1 MSRKNTEEVPVNG
14 ALLNSITPIGME
26 FKKNTITVG
35 ESMGRVYGIVKYPQ
49 SADYGWL
56 SKLTNIPSTVASITF
71 TPVDDSVFLESLS
84 NTIKQKRGEYESAK
98 DALTASR
105 AKRAADDA
113 EKMMIQVDQHGEKI
127 GAMSL
132 LVAPLTRDEKLL
144 KKACQKVESAIAVA
158 KCKGRLLSSLQKE
171 SFKQLSPFY
180 TSNEKIEQI
189 TQRILPLSSFIGG
202 FPFASTGLNDGRGYY
217 FAKDASG
224 GLIVVDPWMRGGDR
238 TNSNM
243 VIMGV
248 GGVGKSTAIKH
259 IIMAEYMR
267 GTKIIIIDPESEYKE
282 LTRNLH
288 GDWLNCGGGI
298 KGRINPLQIKLVPKD
313 DEDEDGERLYKDEG
327 NGMGALALHMKSLE
341 IFFKLYKPSFT
352 DKHMALIKMCLI
364 EMYEKF
370 GITWDTDVTNLK
382 NEDYPIF
389 TDLNEIIEEKKTRE
403 LDPNLKSLY
412 VDISLLLHDLI
423 FGSDQFLWNGHT
435 SISTQ
440 TRCVCLDTHD
450 LQDTSDN
457 IKSTQYFTILQWAW
471 EQMTRDRDERVLLIS
486 DEAYLMIDHRVPQSL
501 IFLRNAVKRARKYE
515 AAIAIISHSVV
526 DFLDP
531 SVKMYG
537 QALLD
542 IPCIKILMGT
552 DGKNLQE
559 TKELYKL
566 TEAEE
571 ELLAAK
577 RRKVA
582 LLIIGSKRLQIE
594 FDLPEYKMKYFG
606 KAGGK

>member
-1 MSRKNTEEVPVNG
+1 MSKKNTEEIPVNG

-71 TPVDDSVFLESLS
+71 TPVDDSIFLESLS
-84 NTIKQKRGEYESAK
+84 NTIKQKRGESESAK

-132 LVAPLTRDEKLL
+132 LVTPLTRDEKFL

-171 SFKQLSPFY
+171 GFKQLSPFY

-202 FPFASTGLNDGRGYY
+202 FPFASTGLNDGQGYY

-224 GLIVVDPWMRGGDR
+224 GLVVVDPWMRGGDR
-238 TNSNM
+238 TNSNI

-248 GGVGKSTAIKH
+248 AGVGKSTAIKH

-267 GTKIIIIDPESEYKE
+267 GTKIIIVDPESEYKE

-298 KGRINPLQIKLVPKD
+298 KGRLNPLQIRTVPQ
-313 DEDEDGERLYKDEG
+313 DEDDEDGEILYKDEG
-327 NGMGALALHMKSLE
+327 YGMGALALHMKSLE
-341 IFFKLYKPSFT
+341 IFFKLYKPSFN
-352 DKHMALIKMCLI
+352 DKHMALIKICLI

-370 GITWDTDVTNLK
+370 GITWDTDVSNFK

-389 TDLNEIIEEKKTRE
+389 TDLNEIIEVKKNKE
-403 LDPNLKSLY
+403 SDPNLKALY

-435 SISTQ
+435 SIDTK
-440 TRCVCLDTHD
+440 TKCVCLDTHD

-457 IKSTQYFTILQWAW
+457 IKSTQYFTVLQWCWDQATKDK
-471 EQMTRDRDERVLLIS
+471 EERVLLIF

-501 IFLRNAVKRARKYE
+501 IFLRNCVKRDRKYE
-515 AAIAIISHSVV
+515 AAIAIASHSVV

-577 RRKVA
+577 RRKLA
-582 LLIIGSKRLQIE
+582 LLIIGSKRLQVE
-594 FDLPEYKMKYFG
+594 FDLPEYKMKYLG

>member
-1 MSRKNTEEVPVNG
+1 MAKKHEEIPVNG

-26 FKKNTITVG
+26 YKQNSIIVG
-35 ESMGRVYGIVKYPQ
+35 ENLGRVYGIVKYPQ
-49 SADYGWL
+49 TPDYGWL

-71 TPVDDSVFLESLS
+71 TPVDDSTFLESLS
-84 NTIKQKRGEYESAK
+84 NTIRQKRGEEQSAK
-98 DALTASR
+98 DALVASR

-113 EKMMIQVDQHGEKI
+113 EKMMIQVDQQGEKI

-132 LVAPLTRDEKLL
+132 LIAPLTRDEKSL
-144 KKACQKVESAIAVA
+144 KRICQKVESAIAVA
-158 KCKGRLLSSLQKE
+158 KCKGRVLSSLQKE
-171 SFKQLSPFY
+171 AFKQISPFY
-180 TSNEKIEQI
+180 STEDKIEQI
-189 TQRILPLSSFIGG
+189 TQRILPMSSFIGG
-202 FPFASTGLNDGRGYY
+202 FPFAATGLNDGQGYY
-217 FAKDASG
+217 FGKDASG
-224 GLIVVDPWMRGGDR
+224 GLIVINLWMRGGDR

-248 GGVGKSTAIKH
+248 AGVGKSTKIKD
-259 IIMAEYMR
+259 IIVCEYMR
-267 GTKIIIIDPESEYKE
+267 GTKIIIIDPEREYKE
-282 LTRNLH
+282 LTRNLR

-298 KGRINPLQIKLVPKD
+298 KGRLNPLQIRPVPMD
-313 DEDEDGERLYKDEG
+313 DEDEDGERLFRDEG

-341 IFFKLYKPSFT
+341 IFFKLYKSSLSEMHIAIL
-352 DKHMALIKMCLI
+352 KKCLI
-364 EMYEKF
+364 ELYNQF
-370 GITWDTDVTNLK
+370 NIFWDTDVNSLK

-389 TDLNEIIEEKKTRE
+389 TDLAKVIENRKSTETDPDIKKLYNEI
-403 LDPNLKSLY
+403 
-412 VDISLLLHDLI
+412 LLLLDDLF

-435 SISTQ
+435 TISTQ
-440 TRCVCLDTHD
+440 SRCVCLDTHD

-457 IKSTQYFTILQWAW
+457 IKSTQYFEVLQWCW
-471 EQMTRDRDERVLLIS
+471 DQMTKDREERVLLIC
-486 DEAYLMIDHRVPQSL
+486 DESYLMIDHRVPQSL
-501 IFLRNAVKRARKYE
+501 IFLRNCVKRDRKYE

-571 ELLAAK
+571 EILAAK
-577 RRKVA
+577 RRKIG
-582 LLIIGSKRLQIE
+582 LLIIGSKRLQVDFE
-594 FDLPEYKMKYFG
+594 LSEYKMKYFG

>member
-1 MSRKNTEEVPVNG
+1 MAKKHEEIPVNG

-26 FKKNTITVG
+26 YKQNSIIVG
-35 ESMGRVYGIVKYPQ
+35 ENLGRVYGIVKYPQ
-49 SADYGWL
+49 TPDYGWL

-71 TPVDDSVFLESLS
+71 TPVDDSTFLESLS
-84 NTIKQKRGEYESAK
+84 NTIRQKRGEEQSAK
-98 DALTASR
+98 DALVASR

-113 EKMMIQVDQHGEKI
+113 EKMMIQVDQQGEKI

-132 LVAPLTRDEKLL
+132 LIAPLTRDDKSL
-144 KKACQKVESAIAVA
+144 KRICQKVESAIAVA
-158 KCKGRLLSSLQKE
+158 KCKGRVLSSLQKE
-171 SFKQLSPFY
+171 AFKQISPFY
-180 TSNEKIEQI
+180 STEDKIEQI
-189 TQRILPLSSFIGG
+189 TQRILPMSSFIGG
-202 FPFASTGLNDGRGYY
+202 FPFAATGLNDGQGYY
-217 FAKDASG
+217 FGKDASG
-224 GLIVVDPWMRGGDR
+224 GLIVINLWLRGGDR

-248 GGVGKSTAIKH
+248 AGVGKSTKIKD
-259 IIMAEYMR
+259 IIVCEYMR
-267 GTKIIIIDPESEYKE
+267 GTKIIIIDPEREYKE
-282 LTRNLH
+282 LTRNLR
-288 GDWLNCGGGI
+288 GDWLNCGGGV
-298 KGRINPLQIKLVPKD
+298 KGRLNPLQIRPVPMD
-313 DEDEDGERLYKDEG
+313 DEDEDGERLFRDEG

-341 IFFKLYKPSFT
+341 IFFKLYKSSLSEMHIAIL
-352 DKHMALIKMCLI
+352 KKCLI
-364 EMYEKF
+364 ELYNQF
-370 GITWDTDVTNLK
+370 NIFWDTDVSSLK

-389 TDLNEIIEEKKTRE
+389 TDLAKVIENRKSTETDPDIKKLYNEI
-403 LDPNLKSLY
+403 
-412 VDISLLLHDLI
+412 LLLLDDLF

-435 SISTQ
+435 TISTQ
-440 TRCVCLDTHD
+440 SRCVCLDTHD

-457 IKSTQYFTILQWAW
+457 IKSTQYFEVLQWCW
-471 EQMTRDRDERVLLIS
+471 DQMTKDREERVLLIC
-486 DEAYLMIDHRVPQSL
+486 DESYLMIDHRVPQSL
-501 IFLRNAVKRARKYE
+501 IFLRNCVKRDRKYE

-571 ELLAAK
+571 EILAAK
-577 RRKVA
+577 RRKIG
-582 LLIIGSKRLQIE
+582 LLVIGSKRLQVDFE
-594 FDLPEYKMKYFG
+594 LSEYKMKYFG

>member
-1 MSRKNTEEVPVNG
+1 MAKKNEEIPING

-26 FKKNTITVG
+26 YKQNSIVIG
-35 ESMGRVYGIVKYPQ
+35 ENIGRVYGVVKYPQ

-71 TPVDDSVFLESLS
+71 TPVDDSAFLESLS
-84 NTIKQKRGEYESAK
+84 NTIRQKRGEEQSAK
-98 DALTASR
+98 DALVASR

-113 EKMMIQVDQHGEKI
+113 EKMMIQVDQQGEKI

-132 LVAPLTRDEKLL
+132 LIAPLTRDEKAL
-144 KKACQKVESAIAVA
+144 KKVCQKVESAIAVA
-158 KCKGRLLSSLQKE
+158 KCKGRVLSSLQKE
-171 SFKQLSPFY
+171 AFKQISPFY
-180 TSNEKIEQI
+180 STEEKIEQI
-189 TQRILPLSSFIGG
+189 TQRILPMSSFIGG
-202 FPFASTGLNDGRGYY
+202 FPFASTGLNDGQGYY
-217 FAKDASG
+217 FGKDTSG
-224 GLIVVDPWMRGGDR
+224 GLVVIDPWMRGGDR

-248 GGVGKSTAIKH
+248 GGVGKSTKIKD
-259 IIMAEYMR
+259 IILCEYMR
-267 GTKIIIIDPESEYKE
+267 GTKIIIIDPEREYKE

-298 KGRINPLQIKLVPKD
+298 KGRLNPLQIRSVPLD
-313 DEDEDGERLYKDEG
+313 DEEEDGEKLYSDEG
-327 NGMGALALHMKSLE
+327 HGMGALALHMKSLE
-341 IFFKLYKPSFT
+341 IFFKLYKPSFN
-352 DKHMALIKMCLI
+352 DKHMALIKICLI
-364 EMYEKF
+364 ELYNKF
-370 GITWDTDVTNLK
+370 GIFWDTDVTNLK

-389 TDLNEIIEEKKTRE
+389 TDLNAIIEENKNKE
-403 LDPNLKSLY
+403 QDPNLKALY
-412 VDISLLLHDLI
+412 VDISLLLNDLI
-423 FGSDQFLWNGHT
+423 SGSDQFLWNGHT
-435 SISTQ
+435 TISTKS
-440 TRCVCLDTHD
+440 RCVCLDTHD

-457 IKSTQYFTILQWAW
+457 IKSTQYYTVLQWSW
-471 EQMTRDRDERVLLIS
+471 DQMIKDRDERVLLIS

-501 IFLRNAVKRARKYE
+501 IFLRNGVKRARKYE

-571 ELLAAK
+571 EILAAK
-577 RRKVA
+577 RRKIGLVM
-582 LLIIGSKRLQIE
+582 IGSKRLQVDFE
-594 FDLPEYKMKYFG
+594 LSEYKMKYFG

>member
-1 MSRKNTEEVPVNG
+1 MSRKNTEEIPVNG

-71 TPVDDSVFLESLS
+71 TPVDDSIFLESLS
-84 NTIKQKRGEYESAK
+84 NTIKQKRGEAESAK

-224 GLIVVDPWMRGGDR
+224 GLVVVDPWMRGGDR

-248 GGVGKSTAIKH
+248 AGVGKSTAIKH

-267 GTKIIIIDPESEYKE
+267 GTKIIIIDPEREYKE
-282 LTRNLH
+282 ITRNLN

-298 KGRINPLQIKLVPKD
+298 KGRLNPLQIRTVPQ
-313 DEDEDGERLYKDEG
+313 DEDDEDGEILYKDEG
-327 NGMGALALHMKSLE
+327 YGMGALALHMKSLE
-341 IFFKLYKPSFT
+341 IFFKLYKPSFS
-352 DKHMALIKMCLI
+352 DMHMAIIKMCLI

-370 GITWDTDVTNLK
+370 GITWETDISNFK

-389 TDLNEIIEEKKTRE
+389 TDLNEVVEERKKRE
-403 LDPNLKSLY
+403 QDSNIKKLY
-412 VDISLLLHDLI
+412 VEISLLLHDLI

-435 SISTQ
+435 SIDTKAK
-440 TRCVCLDTHD
+440 CVCLDTHD

-457 IKSTQYFTILQWAW
+457 IKSTQYFTVLQWCWDQA
-471 EQMTRDRDERVLLIS
+471 TKDREERVLLIF

-501 IFLRNAVKRARKYE
+501 IFLRNCVKRDRKYE
-515 AAIAIISHSVV
+515 AAIAIVSHSVV

-577 RRKVA
+577 RRKLA
-582 LLIIGSKRLQIE
+582 LLIIGSKRLQVE
-594 FDLPEYKMKYFG
+594 FDLPEYKMKYLG

>member
-1 MSRKNTEEVPVNG
+1 MSRKNTEEIPVNG

-26 FKKNTITVG
+26 FKQNTITVG

-158 KCKGRLLSSLQKE
+158 KCKGRVLSSLQKE
-171 SFKQLSPFY
+171 GFKQLSPFY
-180 TSNEKIEQI
+180 ASNQKIEQI

-224 GLIVVDPWMRGGDR
+224 GLVVVDPWMRGGDR

-248 GGVGKSTAIKH
+248 AGVGKSTAIKH

-267 GTKIIIIDPESEYKE
+267 GTKIIIIDPEREYKE
-282 LTRNLH
+282 LTRNLQ

-298 KGRINPLQIKLVPKD
+298 KGRLNPLQIRPVPQD
-313 DEDEDGERLYKDEG
+313 DENEDGEPLYKDEG

-341 IFFKLYKPSFT
+341 IFFKLYKPSFN

-370 GITWDTDVTNLK
+370 GITWDTDVSNFK

-389 TDLNEIIEEKKTRE
+389 TDLNAIIEEKKNKE
-403 LDPNLKSLY
+403 FDPNLKTLY
-412 VDISLLLHDLI
+412 VEISLLLHDLI

-435 SISTQ
+435 SIDTK

-457 IKSTQYFTILQWAW
+457 IKSTQYFTVLQWAW
-471 EQMTRDRDERVLLIS
+471 EQMTKDREERVLLIS
-486 DEAYLMIDHRVPQSL
+486 DEAYLMIDERVPQSL
-501 IFLRNAVKRARKYE
+501 IFLRNGVKRARKYE

-531 SVKMYG
+531 SVKRYG

-571 ELLAAK
+571 ELLVAK

>member
-1 MSRKNTEEVPVNG
+1 MAKKHEEIPVNG

-26 FKKNTITVG
+26 YKQNSIIVG
-35 ESMGRVYGIVKYPQ
+35 ENLGRVYGIVKYPQ
-49 SADYGWL
+49 TPDYGWL

-71 TPVDDSVFLESLS
+71 TPVDDSTFLESLS
-84 NTIKQKRGEYESAK
+84 NTIRQKRGEEQSAK
-98 DALTASR
+98 DALVASR

-113 EKMMIQVDQHGEKI
+113 EKMMIQVDQQGEKI

-132 LVAPLTRDEKLL
+132 LIAPLTRDEKSL
-144 KKACQKVESAIAVA
+144 KRICQKVESAIAVA
-158 KCKGRLLSSLQKE
+158 KCKGRVLSSLQKE
-171 SFKQLSPFY
+171 AFKQISPFY
-180 TSNEKIEQI
+180 STEDKIEQI
-189 TQRILPLSSFIGG
+189 TQRILPMSSFIGG
-202 FPFASTGLNDGRGYY
+202 FPFAATGLNDGQGYY
-217 FAKDASG
+217 FGKDASG
-224 GLIVVDPWMRGGDR
+224 GLIVINLWLRGGDR

-248 GGVGKSTAIKH
+248 AGVGKSTKIKD
-259 IIMAEYMR
+259 IIVCEYMR
-267 GTKIIIIDPESEYKE
+267 GTKIIIIDPEREYKE
-282 LTRNLH
+282 LTQNLR
-288 GDWLNCGGGI
+288 GDWLNCGGGV
-298 KGRINPLQIKLVPKD
+298 KGRLNPLQIRPVPMD
-313 DEDEDGERLYKDEG
+313 DEDEDGERLFRDEG

-341 IFFKLYKPSFT
+341 IFFKLYKSSLSEMHIAIL
-352 DKHMALIKMCLI
+352 KKCLI
-364 EMYEKF
+364 ELYNQF
-370 GITWDTDVTNLK
+370 NIFWDTDVSSLK

-389 TDLNEIIEEKKTRE
+389 TDLAKVIENRKSTETDPDIKKLYNEI
-403 LDPNLKSLY
+403 
-412 VDISLLLHDLI
+412 LLLLDDLF

-435 SISTQ
+435 TISTQ
-440 TRCVCLDTHD
+440 SRCVCLDTHD

-457 IKSTQYFTILQWAW
+457 IKSTQYFEVLQWCW
-471 EQMTRDRDERVLLIS
+471 DQMTKDREERVLLIC
-486 DEAYLMIDHRVPQSL
+486 DESYLMIDHRVPQSL
-501 IFLRNAVKRARKYE
+501 IFLRNCVKRDRKYE

-571 ELLAAK
+571 EILAAK
-577 RRKVA
+577 RRKIG
-582 LLIIGSKRLQIE
+582 LLIIGSKRLQVDFE
-594 FDLPEYKMKYFG
+594 LSEYKMKYFG

>member
-1 MSRKNTEEVPVNG
+1 MAKKQEEIPVNG

-26 FKKNTITVG
+26 YRKNTITIG
-35 ESMGRVYGIVKYPQ
+35 ENTGKIYGIVKYPQ
-49 SADYGWL
+49 SAEYGWL

-71 TPVDDSVFLESLS
+71 TPVDDSIFLDSLS
-84 NTIKQKRGEYESAK
+84 NTIRQKRGEEQSAK
-98 DALTASR
+98 DALVASR

-113 EKMMIQVDQHGEKI
+113 EKMMLQVDQQGEKI
-127 GAMSL
+127 GEMSL
-132 LVAPLTRDEKLL
+132 LIAPLTRDEKQL
-144 KKACQKVESAIAVA
+144 KRVCQKVESAVTVA
-158 KCKGRLLSSLQKE
+158 KCKGRVISSLQKE
-171 SFKQLSPFY
+171 AFKQISPFY
-180 TSNEKIEQI
+180 PPQEKIEQI
-189 TQRILPLSSFIGG
+189 TSRILPLSSFIGG
-202 FPFASTGLNDGRGYY
+202 FPFASTGLNDGQGYY
-217 FAKDASG
+217 FAKDTSG
-224 GLIVVDPWMRGGDR
+224 GLVVIDPWMRGGDR

-243 VIMGV
+243 VIKGV
-248 GGVGKSTAIKH
+248 AGVGKSTAIKH
-259 IIMAEYMR
+259 IILAEYMR
-267 GTKIIIIDPESEYKE
+267 GTKIIIIDPEREYRD

-298 KGRINPLQIKLVPKD
+298 KGRLNPLQIRSVPKD
-313 DEDEDGERLYKDEG
+313 DEDEDGEKLYTDDG

-341 IFFKLYKPSFT
+341 IFFKLYKPTFN
-352 DKHMALIKMCLI
+352 DKHMALIKICLI
-364 EMYEKF
+364 ETYKKF
-370 GITWDTDVTNLK
+370 GITWDTDVSNFK

-389 TDLNEIIEEKKTRE
+389 TDLNNVIEERKNNET
-403 LDPNLKSLY
+403 DPRLKELY
-412 VDISLLLHDLI
+412 VDISLLLNDLI

-435 SISTQ
+435 SISTNS
-440 TRCVCLDTHD
+440 RCICLDTHD

-457 IKSTQYFTILQWAW
+457 IKSTQYFEILQWAW
-471 EQMTRDRDERVLLIS
+471 DEMTKNREERVLLIC

-501 IFLRNAVKRARKYE
+501 IFLRNGIKRARKYE

-531 SVKMYG
+531 SIKMYG

-571 ELLAAK
+571 EILAAK
-577 RRKVA
+577 RRKIA

>member
-1 MSRKNTEEVPVNG
+1 MAKKHEEIPVNG

-26 FKKNTITVG
+26 YKQNSIIVG
-35 ESMGRVYGIVKYPQ
+35 ENLGRVYGIVKYPQ
-49 SADYGWL
+49 TPDYGWL

-71 TPVDDSVFLESLS
+71 TPVDDSTFLESLS
-84 NTIKQKRGEYESAK
+84 NTIRQKRGEEQSAK
-98 DALTASR
+98 DALVASR

-113 EKMMIQVDQHGEKI
+113 EKMMIQVDQQGEKI

-132 LVAPLTRDEKLL
+132 LIAPLTRDEKSL
-144 KKACQKVESAIAVA
+144 KRICQKVESAIAVA
-158 KCKGRLLSSLQKE
+158 KCKGRVLSSLQKE
-171 SFKQLSPFY
+171 AFKQISPFY
-180 TSNEKIEQI
+180 STEDKIEQI
-189 TQRILPLSSFIGG
+189 TQRIMPMSSFIGG
-202 FPFASTGLNDGRGYY
+202 FPFAATGLNDGQGYY
-217 FAKDASG
+217 FGKDASG
-224 GLIVVDPWMRGGDR
+224 GLIVINLWLRGGDR

-248 GGVGKSTAIKH
+248 AGVGKSTKIKD
-259 IIMAEYMR
+259 IIVCEYMR
-267 GTKIIIIDPESEYKE
+267 GTKIIIIDPEREYKE

-288 GDWLNCGGGI
+288 GDWLNCGGGV
-298 KGRINPLQIKLVPKD
+298 KGRLNPLQIRPVPMD

-341 IFFKLYKPSFT
+341 IFFKLYKSSLSEMHIAIL
-352 DKHMALIKMCLI
+352 KKCLI
-364 EMYEKF
+364 ELYNQF
-370 GITWDTDVTNLK
+370 NIFWDTDVSSLK

-389 TDLNEIIEEKKTRE
+389 TDLAKVIEDRKSTETDPDIKKLYNEI
-403 LDPNLKSLY
+403 
-412 VDISLLLHDLI
+412 LLLLDDLF

-435 SISTQ
+435 TISTQ
-440 TRCVCLDTHD
+440 SRCVCLDTHD

-457 IKSTQYFTILQWAW
+457 IKSTQYFEVLQWCW
-471 EQMTRDRDERVLLIS
+471 DQMTKDREERVLLIC
-486 DEAYLMIDHRVPQSL
+486 DESYLMIDHRVPQSL
-501 IFLRNAVKRARKYE
+501 IFLRNCVKRDRKYE

-571 ELLAAK
+571 EILAAK
-577 RRKVA
+577 RRKIG
-582 LLIIGSKRLQIE
+582 LLIIGSKRLQVDFE
-594 FDLPEYKMKYFG
+594 LSEYKMKYFG

>member
-1 MSRKNTEEVPVNG
+1 MSKKNTEEIPVNG

-71 TPVDDSVFLESLS
+71 TPVDDSIFLESLS
-84 NTIKQKRGEYESAK
+84 NTIKQKRGECESAK

-171 SFKQLSPFY
+171 GFKQLSPFY
-180 TSNEKIEQI
+180 ASNEKIEQI

-224 GLIVVDPWMRGGDR
+224 GLVVVDPWMRGGDR

-248 GGVGKSTAIKH
+248 AGVGKSTAIKH

-267 GTKIIIIDPESEYKE
+267 GTKIIIIDPEREYKE
-282 LTRNLH
+282 ITRNLN

-298 KGRINPLQIKLVPKD
+298 KGRLNPLQIRTVPQ
-313 DEDEDGERLYKDEG
+313 DEDDEDGEILYKDEG
-327 NGMGALALHMKSLE
+327 YGMGALALHMKSLE
-341 IFFKLYKPSFT
+341 IFFKLYKPSFS
-352 DKHMALIKMCLI
+352 DMHMAIIKMCLI
-364 EMYEKF
+364 EMYENF
-370 GITWDTDVTNLK
+370 GITWETDISNFK

-389 TDLNEIIEEKKTRE
+389 TDLNEVVEERKNKE
-403 LDPNLKSLY
+403 QDPNIKKLY
-412 VDISLLLHDLI
+412 IEISLLLHDLI

-435 SISTQ
+435 SIDTK
-440 TRCVCLDTHD
+440 TKCVCLDTHD

-457 IKSTQYFTILQWAW
+457 IKSTQYFTVLQWCWDQA
-471 EQMTRDRDERVLLIS
+471 TKDREERVLLIF

-501 IFLRNAVKRARKYE
+501 IFLRNCAKRDRKYE
-515 AAIAIISHSVV
+515 AAIAIASHSVV

-577 RRKVA
+577 RRKLA
-582 LLIIGSKRLQIE
+582 LLIIGSKRLQVE
-594 FDLPEYKMKYFG
+594 FDLPEYKMKYLG

>member
-1 MSRKNTEEVPVNG
+1 MSKKHNDDIPVNG

-35 ESMGRVYGIVKYPQ
+35 ESLGRVYGIVKYPQ

-71 TPVDDSVFLESLS
+71 TPVEDSIFLDSLS
-84 NTIKQKRGEYESAK
+84 NTIRQKRGEAESAK

-113 EKMMIQVDQHGEKI
+113 EKMMVQVDQHGEKI

-144 KKACQKVESAIAVA
+144 KKVCQKVESAITVA
-158 KCKGRLLSSLQKE
+158 KCKGRVLSSLQME
-171 SFKQLSPFY
+171 GFKQLSPFY
-180 TSNEKIEQI
+180 ASEEKVEQI

-202 FPFASTGLNDGRGYY
+202 FPFASSGLNDGRGYY
-217 FAKDASG
+217 LAKDASG
-224 GLIVVDPWMRGGDR
+224 GLVVVDIWMRGGDR
-238 TNSNM
+238 TNSCM
-243 VIMGV
+243 TIMGV

-267 GTKIIIIDPESEYKE
+267 GTKIIIIDPEREYKE

-298 KGRINPLQIKLVPKD
+298 KGRINPLQIRPVPKD

-341 IFFKLYKPSFT
+341 IFFKLYKPSFN

-370 GITWDTDVTNLK
+370 GITWDTDVTNFK

-389 TDLNEIIEEKKTRE
+389 TDLNEIIEEKKTKE
-403 LDPNLKSLY
+403 IDPNLKALY

-423 FGSDQFLWNGHT
+423 FGSDQFIWNGHT
-435 SISTQ
+435 SINTK

-471 EQMTRDRDERVLLIS
+471 EQMTRNRDERVLLIS

-577 RRKVA
+577 RRKIA
-582 LLIIGSKRLQIE
+582 LLIIGSKRLQID

>member
-1 MSRKNTEEVPVNG
+1 MAKKQEEIPVNG

-26 FKKNTITVG
+26 YRKNTITIG
-35 ESMGRVYGIVKYPQ
+35 ENTGKIYGIVKYPQ

-71 TPVDDSVFLESLS
+71 TPVDDSIFLDSLS
-84 NTIKQKRGEYESAK
+84 NTIRQKRGEEQSAK
-98 DALTASR
+98 DALVASR

-113 EKMMIQVDQHGEKI
+113 EKMMIQVDQNGEKI
-127 GAMSL
+127 GEMSL
-132 LVAPLTRDEKLL
+132 LIAPLTRDEKQL
-144 KKACQKVESAIAVA
+144 KRVCQKVESAVTVA
-158 KCKGRLLSSLQKE
+158 KCKGRVISSLQKE
-171 SFKQLSPFY
+171 AFKQISPFY
-180 TSNEKIEQI
+180 PPQEKIEQI
-189 TQRILPLSSFIGG
+189 TSRILPLSSFIGG
-202 FPFASTGLNDGRGYY
+202 FPFASTGLNDGQGYY
-217 FAKDASG
+217 FAKDTSG
-224 GLIVVDPWMRGGDR
+224 GLVVIDPWMRGGDR

-243 VIMGV
+243 VIKGV
-248 GGVGKSTAIKH
+248 AGVGKSTAIKH
-259 IIMAEYMR
+259 IILAEYMR
-267 GTKIIIIDPESEYKE
+267 GTKIIIIDPEREYRE

-288 GDWLNCGGGI
+288 GDWLNCGGG
-298 KGRINPLQIKLVPKD
+298 KRGRLNPLQIRSVPKD
-313 DEDEDGERLYKDEG
+313 DEDEDGEKLYTDDG

-341 IFFKLYKPSFT
+341 IFFKLYKPTFN
-352 DKHMALIKMCLI
+352 DKHMALIKICLI
-364 EMYEKF
+364 DTYAKF
-370 GITWDTDVTNLK
+370 GITWDADVSSFK

-389 TDLNEIIEEKKTRE
+389 TDLNNVIEERKNNET
-403 LDPNLKSLY
+403 DPRLKELY
-412 VDISLLLHDLI
+412 VDISLLLNDLI

-435 SISTQ
+435 SISTNS
-440 TRCVCLDTHD
+440 RCICLDTHD

-457 IKSTQYFTILQWAW
+457 IKSTQYFEILQWAW
-471 EQMTRDRDERVLLIS
+471 DEMTKNREERVLLIC

-501 IFLRNAVKRARKYE
+501 IFLRNGIKRARKYE

-531 SVKMYG
+531 SIKMYG

-571 ELLAAK
+571 EILAAK
-577 RRKVA
+577 RRKIA

>member
-1 MSRKNTEEVPVNG
+1 MSKKNTEEIPVNG

-71 TPVDDSVFLESLS
+71 TPVDDSIFLESLS
-84 NTIKQKRGEYESAK
+84 NTIKQKRGECESAK

-132 LVAPLTRDEKLL
+132 LVAPMTRDEKLL

-158 KCKGRLLSSLQKE
+158 KCKGRLLSSLQNE

-224 GLIVVDPWMRGGDR
+224 GLVVVDPWMRGGDR

-248 GGVGKSTAIKH
+248 AGVGKSTAIKH

-267 GTKIIIIDPESEYKE
+267 GTKIIIIDPEREYKE
-282 LTRNLH
+282 ITRNLN

-298 KGRINPLQIKLVPKD
+298 KGRLNPLQIRTVPQ
-313 DEDEDGERLYKDEG
+313 DEDDEDGEILYKDEG
-327 NGMGALALHMKSLE
+327 YGMGALALHMKSLE
-341 IFFKLYKPSFT
+341 IFFKLYKPSFS
-352 DKHMALIKMCLI
+352 DMHMAIIKMCLI

-370 GITWDTDVTNLK
+370 GITWETDISNFK

-389 TDLNEIIEEKKTRE
+389 TDLNEVVKERKNKEQ
-403 LDPNLKSLY
+403 DPNIKKLY
-412 VDISLLLHDLI
+412 VEISLLLHDLI

-435 SISTQ
+435 SIDTK
-440 TRCVCLDTHD
+440 TKCVCLDTHD

-457 IKSTQYFTILQWAW
+457 IKSTQYFTVLQWCWDQA
-471 EQMTRDRDERVLLIS
+471 TKDREERVLLIF

-501 IFLRNAVKRARKYE
+501 IFLRNCVKRDRKYE
-515 AAIAIISHSVV
+515 AAIAIASHSVV

-577 RRKVA
+577 RRKLA
-582 LLIIGSKRLQIE
+582 LLIIGSKRLQVE
-594 FDLPEYKMKYFG
+594 FDLPEYKMKYLG